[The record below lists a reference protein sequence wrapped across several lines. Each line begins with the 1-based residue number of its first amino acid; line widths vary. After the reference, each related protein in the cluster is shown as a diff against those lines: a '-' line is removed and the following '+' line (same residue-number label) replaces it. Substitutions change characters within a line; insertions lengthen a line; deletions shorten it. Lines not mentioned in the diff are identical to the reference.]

1 MNKEFVPYELA
12 VKLKQLGFEDECMAY
27 YEISVT
33 EVEHEEDGTS
43 GPFGWKQGEVSF
55 EKRFFV
61 NNIKGV
67 DHTNDNW
74 VCAAAPTWRSAFKW
88 FREKSFYVNINY
100 DWNDEVFRIT
110 IMKQDKDKSCKIIHL
125 KEDDYIK
132 EFYTYE
138 EAELACLDKLIE
150 IVESKNK

>member
-1 MNKEFVPYELA
+1 MKNEFTPYDRSL
-12 VKLKQLGFEDECMAY
+12 KLKQLGFEDECMAY

-61 NNIKGV
+61 NNLKGV

-74 VCAAAPTWRSAFKW
+74 VCAAAPTWRSAFNW
-88 FREKSFYVNINY
+88 FREKYEYCS
-100 DWNDEVFRIT
+100 
-110 IMKQDKDKSCKIIHL
+110 
-125 KEDDYIK
+125 YIK
-132 EFYTYE
+132 EATKGSYRFYIEKFDEKFFNSDIIKTYE

-150 IVESKNK
+150 IVESKK